1 MKRLEVG
8 LFLVLSLTNYAYAD
22 PSTAD
27 LIASAL
33 NVPPPTSLPS
43 MPSQEWC
50 KTVDAAL
57 ANPNTSPARKEEY
70 IAIGQAQHCPHQMM
84 MEPRKRAEPSP
95 LTPQQWCE
103 NAFLLLANP
112 TVDQYLKQAMLEKMR
127 NRGCLR

>member
-1 MKRLEVG
+1 LRRLQG
-8 LFLVLSLTNYAYAD
+8 GFFALFFLTTYAFAD

-27 LIASAL
+27 LVAGATYVPAPSA
-33 NVPPPTSLPS
+33 LPS

-70 IAIGQAQHCPHQMM
+70 IAVGQAQHCPRQMM
-84 MEPRKRAEPSP
+84 MEPRKRAEQPA
-95 LTPQQWCE
+95 LTPQQWCDG
-103 NAFLLLANP
+103 AFRLLANQMIDP
-112 TVDQYLKQAMLEKMR
+112 YLKQATLEKMR